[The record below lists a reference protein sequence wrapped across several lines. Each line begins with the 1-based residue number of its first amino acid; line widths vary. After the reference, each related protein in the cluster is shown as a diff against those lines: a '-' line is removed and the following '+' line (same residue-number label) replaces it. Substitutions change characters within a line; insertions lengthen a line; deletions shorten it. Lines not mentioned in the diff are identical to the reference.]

1 MATVNTRGSSPAVP
15 RSEHSTRWARAQSA
29 SCDASLLRVRL
40 ADDAVLPNLD
50 ELTDWVARVRRD
62 PRVARV
68 RTAAL
73 FPAAARRFRDA
84 GFTTADTLAL
94 LRIDVRAWAPPR
106 RRQVGDV
113 RTAALRR
120 RHQRAASSVDRAA
133 FGEHW
138 GHDAAEIE
146 EIRCATPAHHALG
159 RFRRTGPL
167 RRELVAFAI
176 AGASADHGY
185 LQRLSVAPSEQRH
198 GHGRAL
204 TEASLQWMH
213 QRHARDCVVNTSVDN
228 AAALA
233 LYDAIGFARLPE
245 CLEVLE
251 LDAAGTAG

>member
-15 RSEHSTRWARAQSA
+15 RSEHSTRWARAQPA

-50 ELTDWVARVRRD
+50 ELSDWVARVRRD

-113 RTAALRR
+113 STAALRR
-120 RHQRAASSVDRAA
+120 RHQPAASAVDRARSVNV
-133 FGEHW
+133 G
-138 GHDAAEIE
+138 
-146 EIRCATPAHHALG
+146 ATTPPRSRRSGAPQPAHHALG

-251 LDAAGTAG
+251 LDAAGAAG